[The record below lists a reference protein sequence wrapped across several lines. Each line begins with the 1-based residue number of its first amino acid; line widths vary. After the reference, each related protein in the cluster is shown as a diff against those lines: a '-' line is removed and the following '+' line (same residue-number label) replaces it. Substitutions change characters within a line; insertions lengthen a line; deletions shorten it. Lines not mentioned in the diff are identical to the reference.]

1 MELLRDKIGE
11 NVALYSKLID
21 DLILKGFEISGEK
34 YKKDHFPDIPQ
45 CSSKELLNRKCFSIS
60 KSKLINEKVYSRELK
75 TELANA
81 FLELKAFVEALAR

>member
-21 DLILKGFEISGEK
+21 DLILKGFEIHGEK

-45 CSSKELLNRKCFSIS
+45 CSAKELLNRKCFSIS
-60 KSKLINEKVYSRELK
+60 KSKLINEKVYSHELK